1 MSSRREEK
9 ERLKAERLAA
19 QEEQQVAEKRR
30 RIQALAVAIALAA
43 LIVGALIV
51 VSQSGDDDG
60 NSNGEPRADLFRG
73 IPQQGIALG
82 ERDAPVT
89 IVEFADLQ
97 CPFCAQF
104 SDGVLGDIVARY
116 VRPGDVRMELRLLSF
131 IGPDSIRGAEVA
143 AAAAEQD
150 RAWSFAEAF
159 FANQGAENSGFVT
172 DEFLRDIGG
181 EIAGLDIERAMEE
194 AGSAPSVE
202 LLSEADSLAA
212 ESGVNSTPSF
222 QIGPTGGKLRALDVG
237 RLELG
242 PFADAIDAELDRAG
256 G

>member
-1 MSSRREEK
+1 MASRREEK
-9 ERLKAERLAA
+9 ELLKAERIAA
-19 QEEQQVAEKRR
+19 QEEQQAADRR
-30 RIQALAVAIALAA
+30 RRMQALGAAVVLAI
-43 LIVGALIV
+43 LIVGVLIA

-60 NSNGEPRADLFRG
+60 GGEPRADLFRG
-73 IPQQGIALG
+73 IPQKGIALG
-82 ERDAPVT
+82 EPDAPVT

-104 SDGVLGDIVARY
+104 SNDVLGDLVARY
-116 VRPGDVRMELRLLSF
+116 VRPGDVRIELRLLSF
-131 IGPDSIRGAEVA
+131 IGPDSIRAAEVA

-159 FANQGAENSGFVT
+159 FADQGAENSGYVT
-172 DEFLRDIGG
+172 DEFLRDAGGNIPGLEIG
-181 EIAGLDIERAMEE
+181 EALEE

-202 LLSEADSLAA
+202 LLAEADNLAA
-212 ESGVNSTPSF
+212 EAGVNSTPSF
-222 QIGPTGGKLRALDVG
+222 LIGPTGGKLRTLDVD
-237 RLELG
+237 RLDLG

>member
-1 MSSRREEK
+1 MASRREEK
-9 ERLKAERLAA
+9 ELLKAERIAA
-19 QEEQQVAEKRR
+19 QEEQQAADRR
-30 RIQALAVAIALAA
+30 RRMQALGAAVVLAI
-43 LIVGALIV
+43 LIVGVLIA

-60 NSNGEPRADLFRG
+60 GGEPRADLFRG
-73 IPQQGIALG
+73 IPQNGIALG
-82 ERDAPVT
+82 EPDAPVT

-104 SDGVLGDIVARY
+104 SNDVLGDLVARY
-116 VRPGDVRMELRLLSF
+116 VRPGDVRIELRLLSF
-131 IGPDSIRGAEVA
+131 IGPDSIRAAEVA

-159 FANQGAENSGFVT
+159 FADQGAENSGYVT
-172 DEFLRDIGG
+172 DEFLRDAGGNIPGLEIG
-181 EIAGLDIERAMEE
+181 EALEE

-202 LLSEADSLAA
+202 LLAEADNLAA
-212 ESGVNSTPSF
+212 EAGVNSTPSF
-222 QIGPTGGKLRALDVG
+222 LIGPTGGKLRTLDVD
-237 RLELG
+237 RLDLG